1 VLGVLAGFS
10 VVWVVILVGY
20 FVGRLNVLGPEGSR
34 ALSRLAFFV
43 ASPCLLLETLSRS
56 SLAVIFSDA
65 LVVAAASAAA
75 TAAIYAVLA
84 KFWLRR
90 GLAESLIGSMSAS
103 LVNSA
108 NLGLPVAA
116 YVLGD
121 ASLVA
126 PVLIFQLA
134 FFTPLFLMVLDSSTS
149 RHRTTAA
156 GFALQIV
163 RNPVLI
169 GTAFGLLLAATGWQL
184 PELVMEPIR
193 LIGGASVPAML
204 IAFGISL
211 NGSRPLQTD
220 GGRRADV
227 VTASAFKLLLQPVL
241 AWLLAHFVLGME
253 GHLLFSAVVLAAL
266 PTAQNVFVTAARYE
280 HGIVIAKD
288 TVLLTTIAAIPAM
301 MLLAWLLS

>member
-1 VLGVLAGFS
+1 MLGVLAGFS

-20 FVGRLNVLGPEGSR
+20 FAGRTGVLGPDGSR

-56 SLAVIFSDA
+56 SLAVIFSDT
-65 LVVAAASAAA
+65 LVVAGASAAA
-75 TAAIYAVLA
+75 TAAAYFVLA
-84 KFWLRR
+84 KVWFRR
-90 GLAESLIGSMSAS
+90 DLAESMIGAMSAS

-134 FFTPLFLMVLDSSTS
+134 FFTPLFLMVLDSATT
-149 RHRTTAA
+149 RHRTTVA
-156 GFALQIV
+156 GFAVQIG

-169 GTAFGLLLAATGWQL
+169 GTGCGLVLAATGWQP

-193 LIGGASVPAML
+193 LIGGAAVPAML

-211 NGSRPLQTD
+211 NGSRPLRAD

-227 VTASAFKLLLQPVL
+227 VAASVFKLVLQPAL
-241 AWLLAHFVLGME
+241 AWLMARFLLGME
-253 GHLLFSAVVLAAL
+253 GHLLFAAVVLAAL
-266 PTAQNVFVTAARYE
+266 PTAQNVFVSAARYE
-280 HGIVIAKD
+280 RGLVIAKD
-288 TVLLTTIAAIPAM
+288 TVLLTTIVAVPAM
-301 MLLAWLLS
+301 MVLAWLLA

>member
-1 VLGVLAGFS
+1 MLGVIAGFS
-10 VVWVVILVGY
+10 VVWVVILVGVA
-20 FVGRLNVLGPEGSR
+20 VGRADVLGRGGSQ

-56 SLAVIFSDA
+56 DLAVIFSETLIVSA
-65 LVVAAASAAA
+65 VSAVAVAVVFFAA
-75 TAAIYAVLA
+75 VRL
-84 KFWLRR
+84 WLKRDVSE
-90 GLAESLIGSMSAS
+90 ALIGSMSAS

-108 NLGLPVAA
+108 NLGIPVAA

-121 ASLVA
+121 ATLVA

-134 FFTPLFLMVLDSSTS
+134 FFSPIFLMALDSTTS
-149 RHRTTAA
+149 RHRTTV
-156 GFALQIV
+156 FSFLLQIV

-169 GTAFGLLLAATGWQL
+169 GTAIGLVLAATEWEP

-193 LIGGASVPAML
+193 LIGGAAVPAML

-211 NGSRPLQTD
+211 NGSKPLQAE

-227 VTASAFKLLLQPVL
+227 LLGTVLKLVLQPVIAYL
-241 AWLLAHFVLGME
+241 VARFALGME

-266 PTAQNVFVTAARYE
+266 PSAQNVFVTAQRYQS
-280 HGIVIAKD
+280 GVMIAKD
-288 TVLLTTIAAIPAM
+288 TVLLTTIVAVPAM
-301 MLLAWLLS
+301 MGLAALLA

>member
-1 VLGVLAGFS
+1 MLAVLAGFS
-10 VVWVVILVGY
+10 VVWVVILVG
-20 FVGRLNVLGPEGSR
+20 FFAGRANVLGPDGSR

-56 SLAVIFSDA
+56 SLAVIFSDT
-65 LVVAAASAAA
+65 LVVAAASAIA
-75 TAAIYAVLA
+75 TAAVYAVLA
-84 KFWLRR
+84 KFWFRR
-90 GLAESLIGSMSAS
+90 SLGETMVGAMSAS

-108 NLGLPVAA
+108 NLGIPVAA

-134 FFTPLFLMVLDSSTS
+134 FFTPLFLMVLDSAAT
-149 RHRTTAA
+149 RHRTTLP
-156 GFALQIV
+156 GFAAQIL

-169 GTAFGLLLAATGWQL
+169 GTGIGLALAATGWQ
-184 PELVMEPIR
+184 PPDLVMEPIR
-193 LIGGASVPAML
+193 LIGGAAVPAML

-211 NGSRPLQTD
+211 NGSRPLQAD

-227 VTASAFKLLLQPVL
+227 VAASAFKLFLQPVL
-241 AWLLAHFVLGME
+241 AWLLAYFVLGLE

-280 HGIVIAKD
+280 RGIVIAKD
-288 TVLLTTIAAIPAM
+288 TVLLTTIVAVPAM
-301 MLLAWLLS
+301 MLLAWLLA

>member
-10 VVWVVILVGY
+10 VVWVVIVVGY
-20 FVGRLNVLGPEGSR
+20 FVGRANVLGPDGSR

-43 ASPCLLLETLSRS
+43 ASPCLLLDTLSRS

-65 LVVAAASAAA
+65 LVVAAASALA
-75 TAAIYAVLA
+75 TAAAYWVLV

-90 GLAESLIGSMSAS
+90 DLTESLIGSMSAS

-134 FFTPLFLMVLDSSTS
+134 FFTPLFLMVLDSAAS
-149 RHRTTAA
+149 RHRTTVL
-156 GFALQIV
+156 GFAVQIV

-169 GTAFGLLLAATGWQL
+169 GTAAGLVLAATGWRP
-184 PELVMEPIR
+184 PELVMDPIR
-193 LIGGASVPAML
+193 LIGGAAVPAML

-211 NGSRPLQTD
+211 NGSRPLQAD

-227 VTASAFKLLLQPVL
+227 VSASVFKLFLQPAL
-241 AWLLAHFVLGME
+241 AWLLAHFVLRME
-253 GHLLFSAVVLAAL
+253 GQALFAAVVLAAL

-280 HGIVIAKD
+280 RGIVIAKD
-288 TVLLTTIAAIPAM
+288 TVLLTTVVAVPAM
-301 MLLAWLLS
+301 MLLAWLLA

>member
-10 VVWVVILVGY
+10 VVWAVIVVGY
-20 FVGRLNVLGPEGSR
+20 FVGRSGVLGPDGSR
-34 ALSRLAFFV
+34 ALSRLSFFV
-43 ASPCLLLETLSRS
+43 ASPCLLLDTLSRS

-65 LVVAAASAAA
+65 LVVAAASAVA

-90 GLAESLIGSMSAS
+90 DLAESLIGSMSAA

-108 NLGLPVAA
+108 NLGIPVAA

-134 FFTPLFLMVLDSSTS
+134 FFTPLYLMVLDSSTS
-149 RHRTTAA
+149 RHRTTVA

-169 GTAFGLLLAATGWQL
+169 GTAAGVLLAATGWQL
-184 PELVMEPIR
+184 PELVLEPIR
-193 LIGGASVPAML
+193 LIGGAAVPSML

-211 NGSRPLQTD
+211 NGSRPLRAD
-220 GGRRADV
+220 GGRRTDV
-227 VTASAFKLLLQPVL
+227 VTASAFKLFLQPLL
-241 AWLLAHFVLGME
+241 AWLLAHFVLGMD
-253 GHLLFSAVVLAAL
+253 GDLLFAAVVLAAL

-280 HGIVIAKD
+280 RGIVIAKD
-288 TVLLTTIAAIPAM
+288 TVLLTTIMAVPAM
-301 MLLAWLLS
+301 MVLAWLLA

>member
-1 VLGVLAGFS
+1 MLGVLAGFS
-10 VVWVVILVGY
+10 VVWVVILAGF
-20 FVGRLNVLGPEGSR
+20 FVGRTKVLGPDGSR

-56 SLAVIFSDA
+56 SLAVIFSET
-65 LVVAAASAAA
+65 LVVAAASAVA
-75 TAAIYAVLA
+75 TAVIFAAVA
-84 KFWLRR
+84 RFWLRR
-90 GLAESLIGSMSAS
+90 GLTETMVGAMSAS

-108 NLGLPVAA
+108 NLGIPVAA

-121 ASLVA
+121 ATLVA

-134 FFTPLFLMVLDSSTS
+134 FFTPLFLMVMDSAAS
-149 RHRTTAA
+149 RHRTTLP
-156 GFALQIV
+156 GFAAQVV

-169 GTAFGLLLAATGWQL
+169 GTALGLVLAATGWQP

-193 LIGGASVPAML
+193 LIGGAAVPAML

-211 NGSRPLQTD
+211 NGSRPLQAG

-227 VTASAFKLLLQPVL
+227 VAASAFKLFLQPAL
-241 AWLLAHFVLGME
+241 AWLLAHFVLGMD

-280 HGIVIAKD
+280 RGIVIAKD
-288 TVLLTTIAAIPAM
+288 TVLLTTIIAVPAM
-301 MLLAWLLS
+301 MALAWLLA

>member
-1 VLGVLAGFS
+1 MLGVLAGFS

-20 FVGRLNVLGPEGSR
+20 FVGRAGVLGPEGSR

-65 LVVAAASAAA
+65 LVVAAASAIA
-75 TAAIYAVLA
+75 TAVVFLA
-84 KFWLRR
+84 LARFWFRR
-90 GLAESLIGSMSAS
+90 GLAESMVGAMSAS

-149 RHRTTAA
+149 RHRTTVA
-156 GFALQIV
+156 GFAVQIA

-169 GTAFGLLLAATGWQL
+169 GTAVGLLLAATGWQL

-193 LIGGASVPAML
+193 LIGGAAVPAML

-211 NGSRPLQTD
+211 NGSRPLQAD

-227 VTASAFKLLLQPVL
+227 VAASAFKLFLQPVL
-241 AWLLAHFVLGME
+241 AWLLARFVLGME

-280 HGIVIAKD
+280 RGIVIAKD
-288 TVLLTTIAAIPAM
+288 TVLLTTIVAVPAM
-301 MLLAWLLS
+301 MLLAWLLT